1 MRKKH
6 GIMMPADGADQLRAF
21 DTISFGAVGEPDIP
35 DHITFWGLRL
45 SVCQPLD
52 QCVTRP

>member
-21 DTISFGAVGEPDIP
+21 DTISFGAVGAPDIP
-35 DHITFWGLRL
+35 DHITFWGRACACR
-45 SVCQPLD
+45 SASRS
-52 QCVTRP
+52 TNA